1 MYFWDKH
8 KTITSY
14 YELLSGKVC
23 DQYELTQMEY
33 DIIMFL
39 HNNPHHNTAAEIV
52 RIRKSTKSHVSSSL
66 KKLENKVKII
76 KNILK
81 LSFWMMRH
89 LSWTQD

>member
-1 MYFWDKH
+1 
-8 KTITSY
+8 
-14 YELLSGKVC
+14 
-23 DQYELTQMEY
+23 MEY

-76 KNILK
+76 KNI
-81 LSFWMMRH
+81 SHDEDGCSHHYFFWM
-89 LSWTQD
+89 LSSGNTVQ